1 MEVSVTIKDI
11 AKAAGVSITTVSRA
25 LNGYSDVNEET
36 RRKIFQIAEAM
47 GYSPNMAARSLI
59 VKRTKTLGLLISGIT
74 RTSVKDSIA
83 FEILCGTNDRAGEL
97 NYDLVLFN
105 TDTQKQKMKSYKSLC
120 LERGV
125 DGVIIMGIRLDD
137 PYLEEVV
144 NSNIPCVLIDIP
156 LTGEGVSSVNSDSVN
171 GARIAVDYLIK
182 CGHRHIGMINGHA
195 QAFVSKG
202 RLEGYRKALDE
213 HGIPFREQYVEDGGF
228 TESGGAEAAVRLLS
242 RNPDI
247 TALFCASD
255 LMAIGAIQAIRN
267 MGKSVPEDISVVGYD
282 NIGMSEYLT
291 PPLTTV
297 KQDHYRMGYQAT
309 QMLIDM
315 LEGRNVHPQVIIP
328 AELVMRGSVRAIG

>member
-1 MEVSVTIKDI
+1 VPVTIKDI

-25 LNGYSDVNEET
+25 LNGYSDVSEET
-36 RRKIFQIAEAM
+36 RRKIFRIAETM
-47 GYSPNMAARSLI
+47 GYTPNMAARSLI

-83 FEILCGTNDRAGEL
+83 FEILCGMNDRAGEL

-125 DGVIIMGIRLDD
+125 DGVIIMGIRMDD
-137 PYLEEVV
+137 PYLGEVV
-144 NSNIPCVLIDIP
+144 HSDIPCVLIDIP
-156 LTGEGVSSVNSDSVN
+156 LTGRDVSSVNSDSVN
-171 GARIAVDYLIK
+171 GAWMAVDHLIK
-182 CGHRHIGMINGHA
+182 NGHRHIGMINGHA
-195 QAFVSKG
+195 QAFVSQK
-202 RLEGYRKALDE
+202 RLEGYRRALAD
-213 HGIPFREQYVEDGGF
+213 HGLPFREEYVEDGGF

-242 RNPDI
+242 RHPGM

-267 MGKSVPEDISVVGYD
+267 MGKAVPEDVSVVGYD
-282 NIGMSEYLT
+282 NISMSEYLS

-297 KQDHYRMGYQAT
+297 KQDRYRMGYQAA

-315 LEGRNVHPQVIIP
+315 LEGRKVHPQVTMP
-328 AELVMRGSVRAIG
+328 AELIVRGSVRAIG

>member
-1 MEVSVTIKDI
+1 MSITIKDI

-25 LNGYSDVNEET
+25 LNGYSDVNEAT
-36 RRKIFQIAEAM
+36 RRKIFEIAEAM
-47 GYSPNMAARSLI
+47 GYTPNMAARSLI

-83 FEILCGTNDRAGEL
+83 FEILCGMNDRAGEL

-125 DGVIIMGIRLDD
+125 DGVMIMGIRLDD

-144 NSNIPCVLIDIP
+144 QSAIPCVLIDIP

-171 GARIAVDYLIK
+171 GAYLAVQHLIRN
-182 CGHRHIGMINGHA
+182 GHRHIGLINGHA
-195 QAFVSKG
+195 QAFVSNR

-213 HGIPFREQYVEDGGF
+213 HDIPFREAYVEDGNF

-267 MGKSVPEDISVVGYD
+267 MGKSVPEHYSVVGYD
-282 NIGMSEYLT
+282 NIGMSDYLS

-297 KQDHYRMGYQAT
+297 NQDRYRMGYQAA

-315 LEGRNVHPQVIIP
+315 LEGRKVTPQVTLP
-328 AELVMRGSVRAIG
+328 AELIVRGSVRALA

>member
-1 MEVSVTIKDI
+1 MSITIKDI

-25 LNGYSDVNEET
+25 LNGYSDVNEAT
-36 RRKIFQIAEAM
+36 RRKIFEIAEAM
-47 GYSPNMAARSLI
+47 GYTPNMAARSLI

-83 FEILCGTNDRAGEL
+83 FEILCGMNDRAGEL

-125 DGVIIMGIRLDD
+125 DGVMIMGIRLDD

-144 NSNIPCVLIDIP
+144 QSAIPCVLIDIP

-171 GARIAVDYLIK
+171 GACLAVQHLIRN
-182 CGHRHIGMINGHA
+182 GHRHIGLINGHA
-195 QAFVSKG
+195 QAFVSNR

-213 HGIPFREQYVEDGGF
+213 HDIPFREAYVEDGNF

-267 MGKSVPEDISVVGYD
+267 MGKSVPEHYSVVGYD
-282 NIGMSEYLT
+282 NIGMSDYLS

-297 KQDHYRMGYQAT
+297 NQDRYRMGYQAA

-315 LEGRNVHPQVIIP
+315 LEGRKVTPQVTLP
-328 AELVMRGSVRAIG
+328 AELIVRGSVRALA

>member
-1 MEVSVTIKDI
+1 MSITIKDI

-25 LNGYSDVNEET
+25 LNGYSDVNEAT
-36 RRKIFQIAEAM
+36 RRKIFEIAEAM
-47 GYSPNMAARSLI
+47 GYTPNMAARSLI

-83 FEILCGTNDRAGEL
+83 FEILCGMNDRAGEL

-144 NSNIPCVLIDIP
+144 QSAIPCVLIDIP

-171 GARIAVDYLIK
+171 GACLAVQHLIWN
-182 CGHRHIGMINGHA
+182 GHRHIGLINGHA
-195 QAFVSKG
+195 QAFVSNR

-213 HGIPFREQYVEDGGF
+213 HDIPFREAYVEDGNF

-267 MGKSVPEDISVVGYD
+267 MGKSVPEHYSVVGYD
-282 NIGMSEYLT
+282 NIGMSDYLS

-297 KQDHYRMGYQAT
+297 NQDRYRMGYQAA

-315 LEGRNVHPQVIIP
+315 LEGRKVTPQVTLP
-328 AELVMRGSVRAIG
+328 AELIVRGSVRALA